1 MNRWRKVV
9 ICDTLRGMRMLSI
22 KDPKEL
28 RPALHAHI
36 DHCSDEELEAMRLA
50 LLDLELKRLTAEIGA
65 EAEQDRLAGKHD
77 PALVEATILAHRAKH
92 PYR

>member
-1 MNRWRKVV
+1 MS
-9 ICDTLRGMRMLSI
+9 TLAI

-36 DHCSDEELEAMRLA
+36 DLCTDEELEVVRKA
-50 LLDLELKRLTAEIGA
+50 LLQLEMNRLVAEIGA
-65 EAEQDRLAGKHD
+65 EAKADYDAGKYA
-77 PALVEATILAHRAKH
+77 PELVTAAIEEHRAKH

>member
-1 MNRWRKVV
+1 MNIWRDGVN
-9 ICDTLRGMRMLSI
+9 CDTLRGMSTLSI

-36 DHCSDEELEAMRLA
+36 DRCTDKELEVVRLA
-50 LLDLELKRLTAEIGA
+50 LLEIEMREAFTEMARGA
-65 EAEQDRLAGKHD
+65 EEDRLAGKHD
-77 PALVEATILAHRAKH
+77 PALVQAAILAHRAKH

>member
-1 MNRWRKVV
+1 MS
-9 ICDTLRGMRMLSI
+9 TLSI

-36 DHCSDEELEAMRLA
+36 DRCTDEELEAMRLA
-50 LLDLELKRLTAEIGA
+50 LLDLELKRLLAEIGA
-65 EAEQDRLAGKHD
+65 DAEQDRLAGKHD
-77 PALVEATILAHRAKH
+77 PELVAASILAHRAKH

>member
-1 MNRWRKVV
+1 MS
-9 ICDTLRGMRMLSI
+9 TLSI

-36 DHCSDEELEAMRLA
+36 DHCSDEELEVVRKA
-50 LLDLELKRLTAEIGA
+50 LLKFEL
-65 EAEQDRLAGKHD
+65 DRLVAEMGEEAQADYAAGKYA
-77 PALVEATILAHRAKH
+77 PELVNAAIKEHRAKH